1 MATFSRHGPSAHP
14 LAQDREGAQW
24 LTVDTPDI
32 FPQQGTARAG
42 EEAEALVVPIARLY
56 WFLDGVA
63 GGFGLELGLG
73 APGAGEDQGRRA
85 VAAQGGVHGE
95 NLYCSPR
102 MHLFHR
108 DWVQGG
114 PSR

>member
-1 MATFSRHGPSAHP
+1 MAGGSQQTRQTCSP
-14 LAQDREGAQW
+14 E
-24 LTVDTPDI
+24 
-32 FPQQGTARAG
+32 QGTARAG
-42 EEAEALVVPIARLY
+42 EEAEALAPIERFY
-56 WFLDGVA
+56 WFLDSVA
-63 GGFGLELGLG
+63 GGFGLEPGLW

-102 MHLFHR
+102 LRLFHQ

>member
-1 MATFSRHGPSAHP
+1 MAGGS
-14 LAQDREGAQW
+14 
-24 LTVDTPDI
+24 
-32 FPQQGTARAG
+32 QGTARAG
-42 EEAEALVVPIARLY
+42 EEAQALGVPIASLY
-56 WFLDGVA
+56 WFLDSVA
-63 GGFGLELGLG
+63 GGFGLEPALGS
-73 APGAGEDQGRRA
+73 PGAGEDQGRQA
-85 VAAQGGVHGE
+85 VAAEGGVHGE